1 MIEDKSASTAEVA
14 IRHQHLRD
22 LEQSLTLSFKLIS
35 QLSGCYLK
43 NESRLPAIMFKH
55 K

>member
-1 MIEDKSASTAEVA
+1 MIEDKSASTTEVA
-14 IRHQHLRD
+14 IRHQDLRD